1 MQFWHTLGKEEMAS
15 INRDEYGFLHR
26 RLSMAL
32 APDLNEADAIEAAE
46 LDWRED
52 TKGNESSTLTFEHY
66 FASLLSLACMWTDD
80 PENEEKVVVFLNKV
94 YRAVT
99 KEHGP
104 MSATK
109 ELAHKQDMSV
119 VLQGRKRAFLSPT
132 EVQPLVEKTEGGR
145 RKSGPRSLLAAA
157 DAAAAYDVEL
167 AARVRKAAAKAT
179 VASALASDGEHEG
192 DGDGDGAGA
201 PAPAPA
207 GEAPEGG
214 APAAA
219 APSVGGA
226 TGEEEGEEDEEEG
239 EDLAEWPAWAS
250 SRAKRLSIHGRR
262 GSHRFIRPDDDA
274 DGDASG
280 AATPK
285 TPKTPR
291 TPGGA
296 ADGPSKPSL
305 SRSKSMGPGKLRWKG
320 MSRVAPLAAC
330 VA

>member
-15 INRDEYGFLHR
+15 IDRDEYGFLHR

-46 LDWRED
+46 LDWRD
-52 TKGNESSTLTFEHY
+52 DAKGHESSTLTFEHY
-66 FASLLSLACMWTDD
+66 FASLLNLACMWIDD
-80 PENEEKVVVFLNKV
+80 PENEEKVVLFLNKV

-99 KEHGP
+99 KEQGP

-109 ELAHKQDMSV
+109 ELAHKHDMSV
-119 VLQGRKRAFLSPT
+119 VLQGRKRAYLSPA

-145 RKSGPRSLLAAA
+145 RKSGPRLLPTAA

-167 AARVRKAAAKAT
+167 AARVRKAAAKA
-179 VASALASDGEHEG
+179 A
-192 DGDGDGAGA
+192 
-201 PAPAPA
+201 APAPA
-207 GEAPEGG
+207 GEASEGS

-219 APSVGGA
+219 ASSVGGA
-226 TGEEEGEEDEEEG
+226 TGNEKGEEDEEEG

-262 GSHRFIRPDDDA
+262 GSHAFIKPDDDA

-285 TPKTPR
+285 TR
-291 TPGGA
+291 
-296 ADGPSKPSL
+296 
-305 SRSKSMGPGKLRWKG
+305 KSIGPGNLRWKG
-320 MSRVAPLAAC
+320 MSRVAPLAAR